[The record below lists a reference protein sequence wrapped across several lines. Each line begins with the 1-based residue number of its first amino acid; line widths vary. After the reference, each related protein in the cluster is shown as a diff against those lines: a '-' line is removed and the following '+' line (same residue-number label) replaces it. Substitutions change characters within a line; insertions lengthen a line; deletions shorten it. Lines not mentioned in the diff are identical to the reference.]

1 MIRAIKFLL
10 GVQLTANI
18 IICRTFIV
26 YYRFAFGII
35 MMVNGLIVLSLE

>member
-18 IICRTFIV
+18 IICQTFIF
-26 YYRFAFGII
+26 YYRFAFSIV
-35 MMVNGLIVLSLE
+35 MMVNGLIVVSLE